1 MAKVWLPGKD
11 SGYLHGF
18 KVITDSMNAASKGTN
33 LKPDQE
39 VRPIPGLKLLGFFI
53 RGLSLVSAGF
63 AARCTLFLFS
73 LPGRRAKHFR
83 EDELLKS
90 AQRGWVMSGDK
101 QIRTYTWGN
110 GERRILLLHG
120 WQSRGTALRY
130 FVPIL
135 LGEGIQVVAM
145 DAPGHGES
153 SGYRMTIT
161 EYAQAILDVEQKVG
175 PFSGAIAHSFGGRAI
190 TYAMGY
196 LDHQWQLKKIV
207 LLAVPASITRIFS
220 EFFSKIG
227 ASEAL
232 IQAAHQLAVNRLGHP
247 VEDSEIYNIGPRL
260 KVKFLVIHD
269 SEDQIVPLW
278 EAQRIVDAIPGAQ
291 YITTHGLGHYRLAKA
306 PATWEE
312 VRSFFAT

>member
-1 MAKVWLPGKD
+1 
-11 SGYLHGF
+11 
-18 KVITDSMNAASKGTN
+18 MNAVSKDPNIKT
-33 LKPDQE
+33 DQE

-53 RGLSLVSAGF
+53 RGLSLISAGF

-73 LPGRRAKHFR
+73 LPGRKAKHYR

-90 AQRGWVMSGDK
+90 AKRNWVMSGGK
-101 QIRTYTWGN
+101 QIRTYTWGD
-110 GERRILLLHG
+110 GDQKMLLLHG

-135 LGEGIQVVAM
+135 MADGFQIVAM

-161 EYAQAILDVEQKVG
+161 EYAQAILDVEQKAG
-175 PFSGAIAHSFGGRAI
+175 PFTGAIAHSFGGRAI
-190 TYAMGY
+190 TYALGY
-196 LDHQWQLKKIV
+196 LNHPWKMEKIV
-207 LLAVPASITRIFS
+207 LLAVPASITRIFL

-269 SEDQIVPLW
+269 SQDQIVPLW
-278 EAQRIVDAIPGAQ
+278 EAQRIVDAIPGAKF
-291 YITTHGLGHYRLAKA
+291 ITTHGLGHYRLAKA

-312 VRSFFAT
+312 VRRFFSV